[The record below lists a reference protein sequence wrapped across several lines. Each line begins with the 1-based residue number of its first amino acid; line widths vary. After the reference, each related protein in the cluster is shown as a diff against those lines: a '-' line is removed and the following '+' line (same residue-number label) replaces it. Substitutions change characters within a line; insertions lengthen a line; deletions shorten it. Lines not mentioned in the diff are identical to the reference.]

1 MDKAIIF
8 GGFDFISFH
17 VCITVLNKGLEVK
30 AIHIEEKDK
39 IEYLEEKRLEVGRN
53 ANFLEQS
60 LVDWTNKREKDT
72 MKTTLVFSLY
82 DLYMRKIEALLQNET
97 VTSPIIKYIE
107 QNKRNTDVVFILPI
121 QMSSR
126 HVMKNELVGFLAKVE
141 GLVKNVQ
148 LLYLPTIYG
157 PWQPSTFLFQ
167 QAIFSKLQKTDI
179 FPDEREWTKDTLFVD
194 DAMELIFEI
203 IETGIPGGYLLESGR
218 KDYWFQCAKYLNIE
232 ANQAKSTSC
241 DRDEPFQTD
250 RQIIRVSV
258 KKLTPI
264 EASISKQMEHVQ
276 RLNKERL

>member
-17 VCITVLNKGLEVK
+17 VCKTVLNKGLEVK
-30 AIHIEEKDK
+30 AIHIEESDK
-39 IEYLEEKRLEVGRN
+39 IQYLEEKRLEVGRN

-60 LVDWTNKREKDT
+60 LVEWTNKRENDT
-72 MKTTLVFSLY
+72 MKATLVFSLY
-82 DLYMRKIEALLQNET
+82 DLYMRKKEALLQNET

-126 HVMKNELVGFLAKVE
+126 HVTKNKLVGFVAKVE

-157 PWQPSTFLFQ
+157 PWQPATFLFQ
-167 QAIFSKLQKTDI
+167 QAISSKLQKTDI

-203 IETGIPGGYLLESGR
+203 IETGIPGVYLLESGR
-218 KDYWFQCAKYLNIE
+218 KDYWFRCAQYLNIE

-241 DRDEPFQTD
+241 DRDEPSQTD

-276 RLNKERL
+276 RLNKDRL